1 MSKSIGRNVSKNLIS
16 KYTQKRLDHA
26 KQSGADAIAR
36 KPKKIRKTAEATGDV
51 IGNTVSRE
59 KSENY
64 WWS

>member
-1 MSKSIGRNVSKNLIS
+1 MSKSIS